1 MKSEIINGLMPIL
14 SDKTGRV
21 PIILPI
27 VMGIKTHTKED
38 DNNSKKDVQ
47 SKKVINK
54 KEIPIKIN
62 NYIIKITITL
72 GMDNSYFFIY

>member
-1 MKSEIINGLMPIL
+1 MPIL

-54 KEIPIKIN
+54 KEILNKN
-62 NYIIKITITL
+62 K
-72 GMDNSYFFIY
+72 